1 MSVREQALPEIAR
14 REKRKQLYI
23 VVANDG
29 QSRDISTLPPD
40 SLVCSSYVVRD
51 TPYQLQRIKVLGRLQ
66 YPRYLLSFDPDL
78 GLLTWSR
85 HV

>member
-40 SLVCSSYVVRD
+40 SL
-51 TPYQLQRIKVLGRLQ
+51 RIKVLGRLQ

>member
-29 QSRDISTLPPD
+29 QSRDISTFPPD
-40 SLVCSSYVVRD
+40 SL
-51 TPYQLQRIKVLGRLQ
+51 RIKVLGRLQ